1 MKVNWMSKQMVA
13 IAKRRE
19 AKAQKDRNIRE
30 EVYKE
35 FQRAVRRD
43 KSNIC
48 TMKTTMEKQRKFS
61 PKFSELGRRYQ
72 P

>member
-1 MKVNWMSKQMVA
+1 MKVNWMSKQMVE

-35 FQRAVRRD
+35 CQRAVRRD

-48 TMKTTMEKQRKFS
+48 TMKTTMENKKIF
-61 PKFSELGRRYQ
+61 PKVL
-72 P
+72 